1 MKNTVLLLISLL
13 PLFCFAQSKTEIQGQ
28 ILTADGKPAQGITVR
43 LTELNRSVSSNTHGR
58 YIFTNVDQGPYT
70 LSISAMGIQS
80 RDTTVLI
87 QGDQVQLPPLVLIQN
102 REQLEEIVVRGQGNN
117 PFGRTSSPYVA
128 KMPLKNLENPQSY
141 AVVSQELLK
150 SQVNTNFDDA
160 LNNVSGLDK
169 LWGST
174 GRPADG
180 AAYYSL
186 RGFTAQS
193 SMVNG
198 VVSINS
204 TSADPANIERIEVI
218 KGPSGAL
225 YGGAAIGFGGLINTV
240 TKRPVDT
247 LGGRINYIAGGYAQ
261 HRLTADLYG
270 PLTPD
275 NKLLGRMNAAY
286 AHTGTYQDAGFNKS
300 IFIAPSLLYRP
311 NERLDI
317 GIDAEIFRGKATNPL
332 MVFLNRSRLLFAN
345 TPDEL
350 QFDFGKSYTDNSI
363 DFVNPATTLRGNA
376 SYRMNEAWHSNTT
389 LSYNR
394 RAANGYFQYLMYNH
408 AENDTLID
416 RLATNQDYVATT
428 VNAQQNFVGDF
439 RIGQLR
445 NRVLLGADYLMQ
457 RAESHH
463 SPYVLVDQLNTAI
476 EDPNYEKFN
485 PDVIDAAIAAS
496 EGPETNNRNRSQVF
510 GAYLSNVL
518 DITPSFHVN
527 LALRM
532 DYFDN
537 KGTYNFDS
545 DTTTGVYQQSALSPR
560 AGLVYELAKDH
571 VSLFANYQN
580 GFKNVAPV
588 VQPLPDISG
597 DFKPQQASQFE
608 AGVKLNLLADRLGL
622 TVSYYDISVDNMTRR
637 EAIERDGQT
646 YNITVQDGTRLS
658 RGIDFDLTAAPL
670 DGLHLIMSYSYNASK
685 TTKADE
691 SVNNLRPTE
700 SGPKHL
706 FNTWVN
712 YTMSSGWIEGLGIG
726 LGVNHA
732 SENIVVNSVPTGQ
745 FVLPSYTLLNAS
757 VSYRYKNYEL
767 AVKGNN
773 LTDQIYFKGWSTVNP
788 TMPRNILGSVAYHF

>member
-1 MKNTVLLLISLL
+1 MKNTILFLISIL
-13 PLFCFAQSKTEIQGQ
+13 PLISFAQSKTEIQGQ
-28 ILTADGKPAQGITVR
+28 ILTSDGKPAQGITVR
-43 LTELNRSVSSNTHGR
+43 LSEINQSVSSNTRGR
-58 YIFTNVDQGPYT
+58 YIFRNIDQGRYT

-80 RDTTVLI
+80 RDTTILI
-87 QGDQVQLPPLVLIQN
+87 QDDNVELPPLVLIQS
-102 REQLEEIVVRGQGNN
+102 REQLEEIVVHGQGNN
-117 PFGRTSSPYVA
+117 SFGRTSSPYVA

-160 LNNVSGLDK
+160 LINVSGVDK

-218 KGPSGAL
+218 KGPSGSL

-240 TKRPVDT
+240 TKKPVDT
-247 LGGRINYIAGGYAQ
+247 LGGRVNYMAGSYAQ

-275 NKLLGRMNAAY
+275 NKLLGRVNVAY

-317 GIDAEIFRGKATNPL
+317 GIDAEIFHGKATNPL
-332 MVFLNRSRLLFAN
+332 MVFLNRSRQLFAR

-350 QFDFGKSYTDNSI
+350 QFDFGKSYTDNSV

-376 SYRMNEAWHSNTT
+376 SYRMNAAWTSNTT
-389 LSYNR
+389 VSYNR
-394 RAANGYFQYLMYNH
+394 RAADGYFQYVMYND
-408 AENDTLID
+408 AESDTLID
-416 RLATNQDYVATT
+416 RLAANQDYVATT
-428 VNAQQNFVGDF
+428 INAQQNFVGDF
-439 RIGQLR
+439 HIGELR
-445 NRVLLGADYLMQ
+445 NRTLLGADYLMQ
-457 RAESHH
+457 RADSHN

-476 EDPNYEKFN
+476 DDPNYGNFN
-485 PDVIDAAIAAS
+485 PDVIDAAIRAS
-496 EGPETNNRNRSQVF
+496 ERPETNNRSRSQVF
-510 GAYLSNVL
+510 GAYVSNML
-518 DITPSFHVN
+518 DITSSFHLN

-537 KGTYNFDS
+537 KGTYDFDS
-545 DTTTGVYQQSALSPR
+545 DTTTGVYQQLAFSPR
-560 AGLVYELAKDH
+560 VGLVYELAKDQ

-608 AGVKLNLLADRLGL
+608 AGVKLNLISDRLGL
-622 TVSYYDISVDNMTRR
+622 TVSYYDISVDNMTRT

-658 RGIDFDLTAAPL
+658 RGIDFDLSAAPL
-670 DGLHLIMSYSYNASK
+670 DGLNLIMSYSYNDSK

-706 FNTWVN
+706 FNTWAN
-712 YTMSSGWIEGLGIG
+712 YTISSGWVKGLGVG

-732 SENIVVNSVPTGQ
+732 SENIVVNSLPTGQ

-757 VSYRYKNYEL
+757 VSYTYKNYEL

-773 LTDQIYFKGWSTVNP
+773 LTDKTYFKGWSTVNP
-788 TMPRNILGSVAYHF
+788 TMPRNILGSVAYRF